1 MVLIHRQ
8 YGLAQRNC
16 FYKIMWR
23 SKYANLEKNTLKFKT
38 HLSYWDMVE
47 SQTVS
52 QTQLW
57 WEWDPSLR
65 CAKTL
70 FLFLISAAITTKVS
84 RDSNNFFSR
93 LEKEIIKKVPESLF
107 KSTDS
112 DVLSLGKLLIIFSQL
127 IINTRLVDSYLANS
141 ILVFSSLSI
150 SSSSRRYTHPVC
162 NLTPEPIFINQPHT
176 RLCFA
181 RSCRI
186 HFWYFPH
193 LNCSVEFF
201 TLRRSSQSN
210 S

>member
-1 MVLIHRQ
+1 MEIKICQFGKKYFKVQNSFELLRH
-8 YGLAQRNC
+8 GWKSNC
-16 FYKIMWR
+16 FSNTIMVRMR
-23 SKYANLEKNTLKFKT
+23 S
-38 HLSYWDMVE
+38 E
-47 SQTVS
+47 SEMCQNPFS
-52 QTQLW
+52 FFNF
-57 WEWDPSLR
+57 
-65 CAKTL
+65 CC
-70 FLFLISAAITTKVS
+70 KVS